1 MTYKI
6 LFLATH
12 EWSDLWRRRQRL
24 AHELSL
30 KPEVASVLFVNPPVN
45 SSLLDV
51 ARGSFAESHLGNG
64 RRGHF
69 DAIVGRPRRVA
80 ERVWTYTGS
89 QKTLP
94 LTKKEALRRFKP
106 LLSFN
111 ESMYVGR
118 LRACLNRLPGDEL
131 IVYASHPLHAFA
143 LNAFR
148 SRVLSCYD
156 WTDDWTKFELIPLAD
171 REAYARLCERMP
183 RAVDAVFAVSREL
196 YERARL
202 VNANTHWMPN
212 ATSLHDMMDESIEP
226 DATISDIPTP
236 RLGYVGHIGDRID
249 FDLLRRIAETRPD
262 WSIVMIGP
270 VWSNRVDEAE
280 ELGRLPNVHFVGPRP
295 YAALPSVIGQLDVC
309 LIPHTIDPL
318 TASMDP
324 IKLYDYL
331 ATGKPIVTTQ
341 VAGVDRFTDA
351 IYAAKSHHDF
361 IAQIDRALS
370 EPDNARSEK
379 RRTYGRDN
387 SWSARA
393 AQMWQAMKDTLIATS
408 PGGKA
413 AFSGVTGDLSR
424 QVS

>member
-1 MTYKI
+1 
-6 LFLATH
+6 
-12 EWSDLWRRRQRL
+12 
-24 AHELSL
+24 
-30 KPEVASVLFVNPPVN
+30 
-45 SSLLDV
+45 
-51 ARGSFAESHLGNG
+51 
-64 RRGHF
+64 
-69 DAIVGRPRRVA
+69 VA

-94 LTKKEALRRFKP
+94 LSKSGAIRRLKP
-106 LLSFN
+106 LLAFN
-111 ESMYVGR
+111 ASMYVGR
-118 LRACLNRLPGDEL
+118 LRACLNRLPGREL

-143 LNAFR
+143 LDAFR

-171 REAYARLCERMP
+171 REAYARLSERMP
-183 RAVDAVFAVSREL
+183 KSVDAVFAVSREL

-212 ATSLHDMMDESIEP
+212 ATSLHDMLDNPREP
-226 DATISDIPTP
+226 DAAIGGIPAP

-249 FDLLRRIAETRPD
+249 FDLLRMIAETRPD

-295 YAALPSVIGQLDVC
+295 YAALPGVIGQLDAC
-309 LIPHTIDPL
+309 LIPHTLDAL

-331 ATGKPIVTTQ
+331 ATGKPIVTTR
-341 VAGVDRFTDA
+341 VAGVDRFADA
-351 IYAAKSHHDF
+351 VYIAETPAAF
-361 IAQIDRALS
+361 VARIEQALA
-370 EPDNARSEK
+370 EPDATLSEK
-379 RRTYGRDN
+379 RRAYGRDN

-393 AQMWQAMKDTLIATS
+393 VEMWQHLMSALPAQGQLRRQS
-408 PGGKA
+408 AEPKA
-413 AFSGVTGDLSR
+413 VRSA
-424 QVS
+424 